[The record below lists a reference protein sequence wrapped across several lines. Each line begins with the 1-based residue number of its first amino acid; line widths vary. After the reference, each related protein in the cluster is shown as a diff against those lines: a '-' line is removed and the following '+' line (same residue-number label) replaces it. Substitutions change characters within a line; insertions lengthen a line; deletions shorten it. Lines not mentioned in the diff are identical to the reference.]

1 MCLLNKKSAA
11 FIIYPICRVRGGK
24 EEMKIANGVLNLA
37 VSRRK
42 THK

>member
-1 MCLLNKKSAA
+1 M
-11 FIIYPICRVRGGK
+11 RGGK